1 MTVTTAQGLGTSPQ
15 GEVNPTG
22 GEIVAQQDLYA
33 GSMAVDAMVPVV
45 LPNHTDYGT
54 ASGTAGVAT
63 IATGFDPVVVVALST
78 RLRSVG
84 QIWPLTLLG

>member
-15 GEVNPTG
+15 GAVNSTG
-22 GEIVAQQDLYA
+22 GEVVTQQDLYA
-33 GSMAVDAMVPVV
+33 GSMAVDAMASLT
-45 LPNHTDYGT
+45 LPNHTNFGT
-54 ASGTAGVAT
+54 TSGTTGVAT
-63 IATGFDPVVVVALST
+63 LTTGYDPVVVVALST